1 MAHVNDPPGRKRPE
15 SQGHGFPPRRLS
27 SSALRAHLRA
37 ETPAVRRTVLALRKA
52 ILAAAP
58 AAAEG
63 IKFHA
68 LAYYHDDAFFKSI
81 GGNICM
87 IEVKKGRVVLS
98 FIRGAGLPD
107 PAGLMYG
114 SGKAKRFVDV
124 PDAAFAASREVAALL
139 RAAAAQETW

>member
-1 MAHVNDPPGRKRPE
+1 MPTP
-15 SQGHGFPPRRLS
+15 RLS
-27 SSALRAHLRA
+27 KAALHEHLRA
-37 ETPAVRRTVLALRKA
+37 ESPAVRRTVLALRKA

-58 AAAEG
+58 QAAEG
-63 IKFHA
+63 IKFHV

-87 IEVKKGRVVLS
+87 IEVKNGKVILS

-114 SGKAKRFVDV
+114 SGKLKRFVDV
-124 PDAAFAASREVAALL
+124 PDVSFAAGDEVAALI
-139 RAAAAQETW
+139 RAAAAQETC

>member
-1 MAHVNDPPGRKRPE
+1 MTAR
-15 SQGHGFPPRRLS
+15 PPRPLRLS
-27 SSALRAHLRA
+27 RIALAEHLRGESSAA
-37 ETPAVRRTVLALRKA
+37 RRTVLALRRT
-52 ILAAAP
+52 ILATAP
-58 AAAEG
+58 LAAES
-63 IKFHA
+63 IKFHV

-87 IEVKKGRVVLS
+87 IEVKKGKVILS

-114 SGKAKRFVDV
+114 SGKHKRFVEV
-124 PDAAFAASREVAALL
+124 ADAAFAATTEVAALI